1 MCACTHCDAL
11 CSAAL
16 HDELKKRRKKQYS
29 GDKTELRK
37 EHRRFAQN
45 VEASAVASARA
56 IAGSPAQER
65 SRWTPSIPKATPA
78 TRGSCGVL
86 LLVSPPSCL
95 QSRTPRVA
103 ADVSMFQTF
112 LWEAVG
118 AFDFGRMLLMPC
130 PANTSER
137 PELRAVVVSAAATLR
152 AAVIYTGLATA
163 HASATKS
170 SSVGDSRA
178 RTTQRP
184 DPTHA
189 RAARR

>member
-16 HDELKKRRKKQYS
+16 HDELKKRRKNQYS

-37 EHRRFAQN
+37 EHRRFGKM
-45 VEASAVASARA
+45 SKRPPPRARV
-56 IAGSPAQER
+56 Q
-65 SRWTPSIPKATPA
+65 SRDSQPRNARGGLLPPRRATLAP
-78 TRGSCGVL
+78 RGSCGVL
-86 LLVSPPSCL
+86 LVVSPPSCL